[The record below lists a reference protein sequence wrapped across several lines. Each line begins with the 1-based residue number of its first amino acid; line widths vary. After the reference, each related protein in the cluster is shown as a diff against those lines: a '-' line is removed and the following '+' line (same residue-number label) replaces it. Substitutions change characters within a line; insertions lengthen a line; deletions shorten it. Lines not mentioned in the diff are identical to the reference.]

1 MPNPLFENQYRIMLV
16 PHLFQRISHPQ
27 FGIYKRANKRSVVTT
42 LVLEDLPNGYILMF
56 LKDSYNCISL
66 VYLLNFL
73 SNLHIPPWLG
83 KTFKFVVL
91 RLLENAIASQK
102 SESSHI
108 YSWYPSKTLPQVLI
122 ITPRREITNYQQAA
136 FFQKPLSHFVQKQF

>member
-1 MPNPLFENQYRIMLV
+1 
-16 PHLFQRISHPQ
+16 
-27 FGIYKRANKRSVVTT
+27 
-42 LVLEDLPNGYILMF
+42 MF

-102 SESSHI
+102 YESSHI

-122 ITPRREITNYQQAA
+122 ITPWREITNYQQAA
-136 FFQKPLSHFVQKQF
+136 FFQKPLSHFVQKLNSLAETKTFIVESTFPAQTDTMIWHIKQMIKLLKTSL